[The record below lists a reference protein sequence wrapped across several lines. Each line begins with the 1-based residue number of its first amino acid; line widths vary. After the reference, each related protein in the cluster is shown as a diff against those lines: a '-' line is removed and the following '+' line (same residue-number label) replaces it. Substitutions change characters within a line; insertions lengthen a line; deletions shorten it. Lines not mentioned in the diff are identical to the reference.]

1 MAARKGG
8 RKITTLEGLATFVA
22 EELGEVH
29 KKLDFLIEDSVV
41 RLEKKV

>member
-1 MAARKGG
+1 MAPRKG
-8 RKITTLEGLATFVA
+8 RKKITTLEGLATFVV
-22 EELGEVH
+22 EEFGEAH